1 MPAPPPA
8 PAPGPGRPTPGP
20 APAAGTAPT
29 LADIARAAEVST
41 ATVSHALNG
50 TGRLGESTRRRV
62 REVAGA
68 LGYGTHRGPRTRS
81 LGVAVTTYAGDAWD
95 FVGVAY
101 YSRLLTAAT
110 SAAHAHGYALTT
122 LPADR
127 GAEPLWH
134 TLAVD
139 GMLLLDSPAG
149 DPVLRALRARGLPV
163 VFDGRPPDPRPGDA
177 WVDNDHTATT
187 RQVLDH
193 LAASGARRIALH
205 AGYGREFY
213 TAAVTS
219 AYEQW
224 CAEHGRAPLLIPF
237 DPEDTA
243 GHAFD
248 AALAGPDRPDAVYCV
263 YDPGGRQV
271 LAAAARHG
279 LRIPGLRIP
288 GLRTPEPRTP
298 GPRTPGLRTP
308 GLPAPGPRIS
318 GASGHDG
325 LLLVCASEDPAYAAA
340 RPAVTTVTLNPERI
354 AASAVSVLVNL
365 IESGHAEPPGQ
376 RTIAAALRVRASS
389 LPPDMY

>member
-1 MPAPPPA
+1 MPAPLHASGHVPMPPPA
-8 PAPGPGRPTPGP
+8 PVPG
-20 APAAGTAPT
+20 PT

-68 LGYGTHRGPRTRS
+68 LGYGARRGPHNRS
-81 LGVAVTTYAGDAWD
+81 LGIAVTTYAGYAWD
-95 FVGVAY
+95 FARIAY
-101 YSRLLTAAT
+101 YARLLLAAT

-139 GMLLLDSPAG
+139 GMLLLDSPAD

-163 VFDGRPPDPRPGDA
+163 VFDGPPVDPRPDDI

-187 RQVLDH
+187 REVLDH
-193 LAASGARRIALH
+193 LAESGARRIALH

-213 TAAVTS
+213 TGAVTS
-219 AYEQW
+219 AYEHW
-224 CAEHGRAPLLIPF
+224 CAERGRDPLVIPF
-237 DPEDTA
+237 DPNDGA

-248 AALAGPDRPDAVYCV
+248 PAFAGPDRPDAVYCV

-279 LRIPGLRIP
+279 IGIPGRGP
-288 GLRTPEPRTP
+288 GVPGGPEGP
-298 GPRTPGLRTP
+298 GEPG
-308 GLPAPGPRIS
+308 GSGGPEGS
-318 GASGHDG
+318 EG
-325 LLLVCASEDPAYAAA
+325 LLLVCASEDPAYAENE
-340 RPAVTTVTLNPERI
+340 PSVTTVTFDPERI
-354 AASAVSVLVNL
+354 AESAVSSLVKL
-365 IESGHAEPPGQ
+365 IESGHAESPG
-376 RTIAAALRVRASS
+376 RRVVPAALRVRASS
-389 LPPDMY
+389 RRPGMY

>member
-1 MPAPPPA
+1 MPEQPPA
-8 PAPGPGRPTPGP
+8 PG
-20 APAAGTAPT
+20 PT

-68 LGYGTHRGPRTRS
+68 LGYGARRGPRTRS

-95 FVGVAY
+95 FVGIAY
-101 YSRLLTAAT
+101 FSRLLTAAT

-134 TLAVD
+134 TLSVD

-163 VFDGRPPDPRPGDA
+163 VFDGRPPDPWPADV
-177 WVDNDHTATT
+177 WVDNDHTTTT
-187 RQVLDH
+187 REVLDH
-193 LAASGARRIALH
+193 LTASGARRIALH
-205 AGYGREFY
+205 CGYGREFY
-213 TAAVTS
+213 TGAVTS

-224 CAEHGRAPLLIPF
+224 CAERGLAPLLVPF
-237 DPEDTA
+237 DPDDAA

-248 AALAGPDRPDAVYCV
+248 SAFSGPDRPDAVYCV

-279 LRIPGLRIP
+279 LRIPGVP
-288 GLRTPEPRTP
+288 GVP
-298 GPRTPGLRTP
+298 GVPG
-308 GLPAPGPRIS
+308 GS
-318 GASGHDG
+318 GRDRG
-325 LLLVCASEDPAYAAA
+325 LLLVCASEDPAYAETE
-340 RPAVTTVTLNPERI
+340 PAVTTVTLDPERI

-365 IESGHAEPPGQ
+365 IESGHAESPGQ
-376 RTIAAALRVRASS
+376 RTVPAGLRVRASS

>member
-1 MPAPPPA
+1 MPEHP
-8 PAPGPGRPTPGP
+8 PAPGPTAGPTPG
-20 APAAGTAPT
+20 PT

-68 LGYGTHRGPRTRS
+68 LGYGARRGPRTRT

-95 FVGVAY
+95 FVGIAY
-101 YSRLLTAAT
+101 FSRLLTAAT

-163 VFDGRPPDPRPGDA
+163 VFDGRPPDPWPGDV

-187 RQVLDH
+187 REVLDH

-205 AGYGREFY
+205 TGYGREFY
-213 TAAVTS
+213 TGAVTS
-219 AYEQW
+219 TYEQW
-224 CAEHGRAPLLIPF
+224 CAERGLAPLLIPF
-237 DPEDTA
+237 DPDDAA

-248 AALAGPDRPDAVYCV
+248 SAFAGPDRPDAVYCV

-279 LRIPGLRIP
+279 LR
-288 GLRTPEPRTP
+288 TP
-298 GPRTPGLRTP
+298 G
-308 GLPAPGPRIS
+308 APGAP
-318 GASGHDG
+318 GTTGKLGHDG
-325 LLLVCASEDPAYAAA
+325 LLLVCASEDPAYAEIE
-340 RPAVTTVTLNPERI
+340 PAVTTVTLNPERI

-365 IESGHAEPPGQ
+365 IESGHAESPGQ
-376 RTIAAALRVRASS
+376 LTVPAGLRVRASS

>member
-1 MPAPPPA
+1 MINGLTRSRPRRRNPYDGAVPAPLHASGPAPMPPPA
-8 PAPGPGRPTPGP
+8 PVPG
-20 APAAGTAPT
+20 PT

-68 LGYGTHRGPRTRS
+68 LGYGARRGPHNRS
-81 LGVAVTTYAGDAWD
+81 LGIAVTTYAGSAWD
-95 FVGVAY
+95 FARIAY
-101 YSRLLTAAT
+101 FARLLIAAT

-139 GMLLLDSPAG
+139 GMLLLDSPAD

-163 VFDGRPPDPRPGDA
+163 VFDGPPADPRPGDV

-187 RQVLDH
+187 REVLDH

-213 TAAVTS
+213 TGAVTS
-219 AYEQW
+219 AYEHW
-224 CAEHGRAPLLIPF
+224 CGERRQPPLVIPF
-237 DPEDTA
+237 DPNDAA

-248 AALAGPDRPDAVYCV
+248 QAFVGPDRPDAVYCV

-279 LRIPGLRIP
+279 IAIPGGGP
-288 GLRTPEPRTP
+288 GAQGPE
-298 GPRTPGLRTP
+298 GPEE
-308 GLPAPGPRIS
+308 
-318 GASGHDG
+318 G
-325 LLLVCASEDPAYAAA
+325 LLLVCASEDPAYAENE
-340 RPAVTTVTLNPERI
+340 PSVTTVTFDPERI
-354 AASAVSVLVNL
+354 AESAVSSLVKL
-365 IESGHAEPPGQ
+365 IESGHAESTGRRLVP
-376 RTIAAALRVRASS
+376 AALRVRASS
-389 LPPDMY
+389 RPPGMY